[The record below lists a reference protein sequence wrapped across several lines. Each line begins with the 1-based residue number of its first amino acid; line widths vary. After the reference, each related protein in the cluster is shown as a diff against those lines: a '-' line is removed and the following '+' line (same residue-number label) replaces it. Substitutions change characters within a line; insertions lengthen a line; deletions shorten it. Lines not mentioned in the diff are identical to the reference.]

1 MLVGVLW
8 VGGGGGGGGG
18 GACIAAY
25 IIGLGLRV
33 QTHPSQGKETRR
45 GLEGTYFTHLGT
57 FVCTTIA
64 LKVCEHEIFCPQIF
78 VENKNIYCLEPEAR
92 FRKKIDFPDDSAY
105 SRIIS
110 AWTQHV
116 LNASLKTRSKF
127 AVCWVNAEMR

>member
-1 MLVGVLW
+1 V
-8 VGGGGGGGGG
+8 GGGGGGGG

-33 QTHPSQGKETRR
+33 QTHPSQGKERR

-57 FVCTTIA
+57 FVCTRIA

-78 VENKNIYCLEPEAR
+78 AENKPIYCRELGAR
-92 FRKKIDFPDDSAY
+92 FRRIDFPVDSAY

-110 AWTQHV
+110 AWT
-116 LNASLKTRSKF
+116 
-127 AVCWVNAEMR
+127 